1 MMVLLI
7 TLLKINN
14 SCCVWV
20 PSEAPIFN
28 RNEWYNTVDL
38 KSLKSQISHRFANDG
53 RVISRV
59 RHRNE
64 SMAIGHGF
72 ARTLLGDWGYYI

>member
-1 MMVLLI
+1 MMELLI

-38 KSLKSQISHRFANDG
+38 KSLKSQISHRVHEFLIRRSDK
-53 RVISRV
+53 
-59 RHRNE
+59 
-64 SMAIGHGF
+64 
-72 ARTLLGDWGYYI
+72 GDIVKDLNRLNI

>member
-1 MMVLLI
+1 MFGMMVLLI
-7 TLLKINN
+7 TLLKITN

-38 KSLKSQISHRFANDG
+38 KSQKSQISHRVHEFLILRSDK
-53 RVISRV
+53 
-59 RHRNE
+59 
-64 SMAIGHGF
+64 
-72 ARTLLGDWGYYI
+72 GDIVKDLNRMNI